1 MIFRVIIRVS
11 YNEAYFDFD
20 SADKACNF
28 ARMAAEHSVES
39 ADAKKISKVS
49 IEVINPKIK
58 ESEDE

>member
-20 SADKACNF
+20 DALSACNF
-28 ARMAAEHSVES
+28 ANKALEHSS
-39 ADAKKISKVS
+39 AREDCKKIAKIS
-49 IEVINPKIK
+49 IEVINPNVK